1 MTREAIIVSA
11 AAALYLLFLLIRA
24 LRGGRVKRRVRAL
37 ARNAVEMTPNEF
49 FRLRNRS
56 EGGRGRAHIS
66 GKYDFEGVYIL
77 YNRTKSMYYV
87 GQAQSVL
94 GRINQHLT
102 GHGNGDVYADYK
114 YGDRFTVTA
123 IRLRGSGFGTL
134 NELERHA
141 ISVYNAYS
149 RGYNKTRG
157 NRG

>member
-1 MTREAIIVSA
+1 MAREAKIVLALA
-11 AAALYLLFLLIRA
+11 AVYLLYRLIR
-24 LRGGRVKRRVRAL
+24 LLLGGSVKHRVRSL
-37 ARNAVEMTPNEF
+37 ARNAVEMSPEEF
-49 FRLRNRS
+49 FRMRNRR
-56 EGGRGRAHIS
+56 EGSRKYVS
-66 GKYDFEGVYIL
+66 GKYDFAGVYIL
-77 YNRTKSMYYV
+77 YNKTRNLYYV

-102 GHGNGDVYADYK
+102 GHGNGDVYADFK

-141 ISVYNAYS
+141 ISVYKAYS

-157 NRG
+157 NKG

>member
-1 MTREAIIVSA
+1 MTRESKIAVA
-11 AAALYLLFLLIRA
+11 LALLYLLYSFLRF
-24 LRGGRVKRRVRAL
+24 LRRGRVGSRIRAL
-37 ARNAVEMTPNEF
+37 ARNAVEMSPEEF
-49 FRLRNRS
+49 FRLRNRT
-56 EGGRGRAHIS
+56 EKGGRKYIS

-77 YNRTKSMYYV
+77 FNKTKSMYYV

-114 YGDRFTVTA
+114 GGDRFTVTA
-123 IRLRGSGFGTL
+123 IKLRGSGFGTL

-141 ISVYNAYS
+141 ISVFNAYS
-149 RGYNKTRG
+149 KGYNKTRG